1 MPCILYLKHEHKVSN
16 EQDRINVS
24 KIYTELCDFWAN
36 VDILTVGQC
45 NFDHCNL
52 IVFCGSCME
61 VDPSTSLCWRIL

>member
-1 MPCILYLKHEHKVSN
+1 MPCTRYLKREHKVSN

-45 NFDHCNL
+45 NFDYCYL
-52 IVFCGSCME
+52 IVYGSCMGL
-61 VDPSTSLCWRIL
+61 DPSTSLCWRIL